1 MSDELLD
8 AYLPFVRKKSVLH
21 LLVTQITFEILV
33 ATIQFNINL
42 LHEK

>member
-8 AYLPFVRKKSVLH
+8 AYLPFVRKKNVIH

-42 LHEK
+42 LRGK